1 MYESPIDISYSD
13 MILKTMNEMSKKWN
27 QESDNHVMACV
38 NQFVKVDKDELI
50 RALQYD
56 RGQYEKGYED
66 GKRDAVRHG
75 YWIRLN
81 RKSFSTCD
89 SFWQCSECRHESIR
103 VTDYCPFCGAEMAA
117 KEDE

>member
-1 MYESPIDISYSD
+1 MYESPVKISFD
-13 MILKTMNEMSKKWN
+13 EEISKVTQEADN
-27 QESDNHVMACV
+27 QIIATIQQLVS
-38 NQFVKVDKDELI
+38 VDKDELI

-89 SFWQCSECRHESIR
+89 SFWQCSECRHENAR
-103 VTDYCPFCGAEMAA
+103 RTDYCPHCGAKMDG
-117 KEDE
+117 KEGE

>member
-1 MYESPIDISYSD
+1 MYEAPVKISYDDIHAKMVQAADDQIIATIQQLVS
-13 MILKTMNEMSKKWN
+13 
-27 QESDNHVMACV
+27 
-38 NQFVKVDKDELI
+38 VDKDELI